1 LVFYNAPVISHQ
13 QRIILK
19 CRLGL
24 VSNLKA
30 NMQYSVGNELLCSK
44 KIAVFGLLVAHC
56 DMIQFEGQKV
66 LVVERFYRKFA
77 SDPG

>member
-13 QRIILK
+13 QRIYLE
-19 CRLGL
+19 CPLGL
-24 VSNLKA
+24 VS
-30 NMQYSVGNELLCSK
+30 NMQYSVGNEWLCSK
-44 KIAVFGLLVAHC
+44 IIAAFGLLVAHC

-66 LVVERFYRKFA
+66 LVVERFYREFA